1 MFIVERRRRMLP
13 PFRSIHAKSSALPRH
28 RHDHG
33 YVAIVLSGNFV
44 EAGLRGRIWAG
55 PGCAIV
61 HPNFSSHSDQ
71 FGQAGA
77 EVLNLPMP
85 NLGNQLVGSVQDPDR
100 IAKLASQD
108 PTAATEEFVT
118 QFSQLEPDMDGD
130 WPDLLANELIANPAL
145 SITNWADDHSLDPA
159 SVSRGFRRVFGIS
172 PKRFRLEAKVARA
185 MEGMGS
191 GGVPAARMALDC
203 GFADQAHMCRAF
215 RLIVGHSPESIRQS
229 SFNRNAS

>member
-1 MFIVERRRRMLP
+1 
-13 PFRSIHAKSSALPRH
+13 
-28 RHDHG
+28 
-33 YVAIVLSGNFV
+33 VAIVLSGNFV
-44 EAGLRGRIWAG
+44 EAGLSGRIWAG

-61 HPNFSSHSDQ
+61 HRDFSSHSDQ

-108 PTAATEEFVT
+108 PTAATEEFIT
-118 QFSQLEPDMDGD
+118 QFNQQDPSMDGD

-185 MEGMGS
+185 MEGIGS
-191 GGVPAARMALDC
+191 GGVSAARMALDC